1 MGQLSYTSF
10 CLCLFR
16 PDNME
21 NNVYEMWI
29 HATRLR
35 DPGRVQPVT
44 KAQDPPLSKV
54 TLRTRKRLCRGIS
67 FFYYLQVSKRCR
79 DFCFDWPHAGPPTHT
94 RPISIMTSRIS
105 PVQIPYEAAIF
116 LVRLLK
122 IPFATA
128 GSRGLFDPNR

>member
-1 MGQLSYTSF
+1 
-10 CLCLFR
+10 
-16 PDNME
+16 ME

-67 FFYYLQVSKRCR
+67 SFYYVQVPKRFVLIGRTR
-79 DFCFDWPHAGPPTHT
+79 DHPHTHGPL
-94 RPISIMTSRIS
+94 
-105 PVQIPYEAAIF
+105 A
-116 LVRLLK
+116 
-122 IPFATA
+122 
-128 GSRGLFDPNR
+128 